1 VATVEEEKEGNG
13 IMIAGHCSCV
23 GE

>member
-13 IMIAGHCSCV
+13 IMIAVHCSCI

>member
-13 IMIAGHCSCV
+13 IMVAVHCSCI